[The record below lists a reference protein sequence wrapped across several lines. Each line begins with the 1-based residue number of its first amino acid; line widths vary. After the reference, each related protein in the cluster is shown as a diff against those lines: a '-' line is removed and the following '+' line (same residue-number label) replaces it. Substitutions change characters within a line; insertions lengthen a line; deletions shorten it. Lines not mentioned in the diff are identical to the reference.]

1 MRWFVFMCLTF
12 SACFV
17 QADVIDFKNK
27 DHEYRYHLLTKEL
40 RCAKCQNQN
49 LADSH
54 AELAGDMRVIVLEMI
69 ESGKTNREIR
79 DYMVA
84 RYGKFILYRP
94 PVDSKTMLLW
104 FAPLLLLLGVIG
116 FVIKLVKQR
125 QKDLKPSETTDD
137 ENEKLTELL
146 QENNQKDA
154 E

>member
-1 MRWFVFMCLTF
+1 
-12 SACFV
+12 
-17 QADVIDFKNK
+17 
-27 DHEYRYHLLTKEL
+27 
-40 RCAKCQNQN
+40 
-49 LADSH
+49 
-54 AELAGDMRVIVLEMI
+54 
-69 ESGKTNREIR
+69 
-79 DYMVA
+79 
-84 RYGKFILYRP
+84 
-94 PVDSKTMLLW
+94 MLLW